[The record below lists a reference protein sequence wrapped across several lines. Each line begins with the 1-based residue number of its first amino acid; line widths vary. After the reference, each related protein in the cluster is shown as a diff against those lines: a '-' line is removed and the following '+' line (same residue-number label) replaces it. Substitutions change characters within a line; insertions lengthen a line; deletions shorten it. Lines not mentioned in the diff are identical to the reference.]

1 MGAKNLSKMQ
11 NLANNLRSAS
21 GNSNVKFP
29 RDIDFQM
36 ISNTLFIEI
45 SSKAI
50 FENMQNDSS
59 AFEAWAIILKAYIS
73 NISRVVF
80 KWEDPLLH
88 FTLPNNRQHYQRFLF
103 RMRRFTDSY
112 DWADIDKSNLV
123 SFLQYVIP
131 SDGTNILNIPS
142 KKRPRNYKVLKSLSQ
157 YSESELEEFIMS
169 HDLTNREFLKFS
181 NLKIVDNQLPVG
193 VFKER
198 KSNTT
203 KIFTGSKSAIDIWG
217 INKQNEVCIYELKN
231 SKNKKVG
238 CLTEMLFY
246 SFLINDV
253 IKGDLVF
260 ESLDYPGL
268 KDIKNAKR
276 VNCFLLAPN
285 THSLINTAVFD
296 VLNKT
301 NSGITYGNMK
311 IMSSSNGLVFKM
323 I

>member
-1 MGAKNLSKMQ
+1 
-11 NLANNLRSAS
+11 
-21 GNSNVKFP
+21 VKFP
-29 RDIDFQM
+29 GDIDFRM
-36 ISNTLFIEI
+36 ISDSLFIEI
-45 SSKAI
+45 SSNAI
-50 FENMQNDSS
+50 FNNMQTDSS
-59 AFEAWAIILKAYIS
+59 AFEAWAIILKTYNS
-73 NISRVVF
+73 NISKVVF

-88 FTLPNNRQHYQRFLF
+88 FTSPNNRQHYQRFLY
-103 RMRRFTDSY
+103 RMSRFTNSY
-112 DWADIDKSNLV
+112 AWANIDKSNLV

-131 SDGTNILNIPS
+131 TDGKNILNTPS
-142 KKRPRNYKVLKSLSQ
+142 KKRPRNYKDLRSLSQ
-157 YSESELEEFIMS
+157 YSESQLEEFIMS
-169 HDLTNREFLKFS
+169 HDPTNKEFVKFS
-181 NLKIVDNQLPVG
+181 NLKIADNQLPVG
-193 VFKER
+193 VFKGK
-198 KSNTT
+198 KSNAT

-253 IKGDLVF
+253 LKGKLEF
-260 ESLDYPGL
+260 ERLDYPGL

-285 THSLINTAVFD
+285 THSLINTAVFK

-311 IMSSSNGLVFKM
+311 IINSSNRLGFKM